1 MATSNVESIDKNEK
15 EIKIF
20 ESRRE
25 TTRKFDGDT
34 ERERENGKDGFSTND
49 RTTRRRNGKMEWKG
63 KNNDISSQ
71 EEEMRGKQEFGP
83 SLAADWAQV
92 GSIRGLENQVRARSL
107 SHPSSVPP
115 RRQIKRARSAGSLAN

>member
-34 ERERENGKDGFSTND
+34 ERERES
-49 RTTRRRNGKMEWKG
+49 EWKRWIF
-63 KNNDISSQ
+63 D
-71 EEEMRGKQEFGP
+71 E
-83 SLAADWAQV
+83 
-92 GSIRGLENQVRARSL
+92 
-107 SHPSSVPP
+107 
-115 RRQIKRARSAGSLAN
+115 